1 MGILK
6 ISREE
11 KSIIDTDILLRL
23 LKDANG
29 RVRMSFGPYTSD
41 ATCREDTGLNAE
53 DLSRAAMNPP
63 YHTTRTIAC

>member
-6 ISREE
+6 TSRAD
-11 KSIIDTDILLRL
+11 KIIIDTDILLRL

-41 ATCREDTGLNAE
+41 ASCREDTGLNAKE
-53 DLSRAAMNPP
+53 LSRAAMNRP
-63 YHTTRTIAC
+63 YYTTRTIAC